1 MKQLITAILCTLLL
15 LPTSVAWA
23 DQSAAI
29 SEVNINTAD
38 AAQLAKGLK
47 GVGAN
52 KAKAII
58 EYREL
63 NGSFKSPEELTE
75 IKGIGVKLVQDN
87 RDRIK
92 L

>member
-1 MKQLITAILCTLLL
+1 MKPLLTIIFCALLALPSATL
-15 LPTSVAWA
+15 WA
-23 DQSAAI
+23 DSAPQQQ
-29 SEVNINTAD
+29 EVNINTAD

-47 GVGAN
+47 GVGGA
-52 KAKAII
+52 KAKAIV

-63 NGSFKSPEELTE
+63 NGSFKSAEELTE

-87 RDRIK
+87 RERIK